1 MEACLKKIFWIDFWL
16 CLPSSDCLNA
26 EHVNLSLSQAT
37 QAHTHRHL
45 PLSANPPSH
54 CQVLQGILPSM
65 LLLQLFSLAFMS
77 RCDLFIIFR
86 KDHDMFQRVKRS
98 QLVSTED
105 LCLAPLR
112 CWIFTLQASFKAL
125 HGPIAQSAIW
135 ERLTPTAD
143 IEQLNPLEEEWTNP
157 RNFFERVFEH
167 VPHFLTTKY
176 VANPPTVG

>member
-1 MEACLKKIFWIDFWL
+1 MTCSKGSKGANWCPQKTFVSHHCAVESSL
-16 CLPSSDCLNA
+16 C
-26 EHVNLSLSQAT
+26 
-37 QAHTHRHL
+37 
-45 PLSANPPSH
+45 
-54 CQVLQGILPSM
+54 
-65 LLLQLFSLAFMS
+65 
-77 RCDLFIIFR
+77 
-86 KDHDMFQRVKRS
+86 K
-98 QLVSTED
+98 
-105 LCLAPLR
+105 
-112 CWIFTLQASFKAL
+112 